1 MKIVYGGIENMNML
15 LIYWIPLLMTIIYDI
30 IFSYRSGAKT
40 VGELFTYFS
49 IMAFIPLINVLT
61 AGYGTLVIVGS
72 ICDYIGNI
80 KIKNKN
86 SEV

>member
-1 MKIVYGGIENMNML
+1 MNIFLVYWLPL
-15 LIYWIPLLMTIIYDI
+15 LITIIYDI

-49 IMAFIPLINVLT
+49 ILAFIPLINILAT
-61 AGYGTLVIVGS
+61 FCGTLVIVGI
-72 ICDYIGNI
+72 ICEYIGNI
-80 KIKNKN
+80 EIKNKN

>member
-1 MKIVYGGIENMNML
+1 MNML
-15 LIYWIPLLMTIIYDI
+15 LIYWLPLLMTIIYDI

-49 IMAFIPLINVLT
+49 ILAFIPLINILT
-61 AGYGTLVIVGS
+61 SFCGTLVIVG
-72 ICDYIGNI
+72 IIFQHIGNI
-80 KIKNKN
+80 QIKNKN

>member
-1 MKIVYGGIENMNML
+1 MNML
-15 LIYWIPLLMTIIYDI
+15 LIYWTPLIMTIIYDI

-49 IMAFIPLINVLT
+49 IFAFVPLINILST
-61 AGYGTLVIVGS
+61 FCGTLVIVG
-72 ICDYIGNI
+72 IIFQHIGNI

>member
-1 MKIVYGGIENMNML
+1 MNML

-49 IMAFIPLINVLT
+49 IMAFIPLMNILT
-61 AGYGTLVIVGS
+61 SFCGTLLIVG
-72 ICDYIGNI
+72 IIFQHIGNI
-80 KIKNKN
+80 QIKNKN

>member
-1 MKIVYGGIENMNML
+1 MNIIL
-15 LIYWIPLLMTIIYDI
+15 VYWIPLLMTIIYDI

-40 VGELFTYFS
+40 VGELFSYFS
-49 IMAFIPLINVLT
+49 IFAFIPVMNIL
-61 AGYGTLVIVGS
+61 AAFCGTWAMVGI

-86 SEV
+86 SEG

>member
-1 MKIVYGGIENMNML
+1 MNML

-49 IMAFIPLINVLT
+49 IFAFVPLINILST
-61 AGYGTLVIVGS
+61 FCGTLVIVG
-72 ICDYIGNI
+72 IIFQHIGNI

>member
-1 MKIVYGGIENMNML
+1 MNML

-49 IMAFIPLINVLT
+49 IFAFIPLMNILT
-61 AGYGTLVIVGS
+61 TFCGTLVILYI
-72 ICDYIGNI
+72 ICNYIGNI
-80 KIKNKN
+80 TIKNKN

>member
-1 MKIVYGGIENMNML
+1 MNIL

-49 IMAFIPLINVLT
+49 IMAFIPLMNILT
-61 AGYGTLVIVGS
+61 SFCGTLLIVG
-72 ICDYIGNI
+72 IIFQHIGNI
-80 KIKNKN
+80 QIKNKN

>member
-1 MKIVYGGIENMNML
+1 MNML
-15 LIYWIPLLMTIIYDI
+15 LIYWTPLIMTIIYDI

-49 IMAFIPLINVLT
+49 IFAFIPLMNILT
-61 AGYGTLVIVGS
+61 TFCGTLAIVG
-72 ICDYIGNI
+72 IIFQNIGDI

>member
-1 MKIVYGGIENMNML
+1 MNML
-15 LIYWIPLLMTIIYDI
+15 LIYWLPLLMTIIYDI

-49 IMAFIPLINVLT
+49 ILAFIPLINILT
-61 AGYGTLVIVGS
+61 TFCGTLVIVG
-72 ICDYIGNI
+72 IIFQHIGNI
-80 KIKNKN
+80 QIKNKN

>member
-1 MKIVYGGIENMNML
+1 ML

-49 IMAFIPLINVLT
+49 IMAFIPLMNILT
-61 AGYGTLVIVGS
+61 SFCGTLLIVG
-72 ICDYIGNI
+72 IIFQHIGNI
-80 KIKNKN
+80 QIKNKN